1 MASPLDIQF
10 SSSKAPRLDNVASTA
25 VAQSVSLHDHRNQVQ
40 SLPRST
46 RSGSVS
52 HPPNSQGQPP
62 IQRYLPASTTEAT
75 NHHAVASG
83 SSSAVESE
91 DVEIQIRKPS
101 NEFAIE
107 DDLQFGDLEDDL
119 ESNSNVRLNTAR
131 PRTGSHLDTVL
142 SAPLRPSPRVTYEMR
157 GRPPSI
163 DLDTAHRSSS
173 QSSGRQGLMLPRS
186 RRLSGNNREK
196 EEDRSSMDAPSHPDS
211 QHGEDEE
218 AEQDVCF
225 PMSEEFTYAEG
236 IDFDELDAFVIEQT
250 TAMLRHNTRDTRR
263 MSTNSKSNA
272 QISIDEKLLDS
283 SGSNTDTDRPLSS
296 DQTSSSRTQRDY
308 SSRFASPSIAPL
320 KTHHMQVPDLSTTSL
335 FNNANFISKAPSV
348 SRTLTA
354 NHLRQMERGQN
365 APDRFSFFT
374 SERDETVH
382 APDLGGLLDES
393 AGSFK
398 KLFRQDRGC
407 WWLDVMC
414 PTDAEMKLLAK
425 AFGIHPL
432 TAEDIRVQEA
442 REKVELF
449 KSYYFVCF
457 KSFDHDKESEDF
469 LEPVNIY
476 VVVFKEGLLSFHFAP
491 TSHPANVRRR
501 IRQLRDYVSVS
512 ADWISYAIIDDVTDV
527 FMPLIHEIELET
539 DSIEDAVMITRET
552 DTGDMLRRIGECRKK
567 VMALFRLLH
576 GKADVI
582 KMFAKRCNEQWDVAP
597 KGEIGLYLGDIQDHL
612 ITMTSSLTQFEKILS
627 RSHSN
632 YLAQL
637 SIHSMESNNRLNSV
651 LGKITFIATMLVP
664 MNLLTGLFGKH
675 LSFLSPR

>member
-1 MASPLDIQF
+1 MSTSPIGF
-10 SSSKAPRLDNVASTA
+10 PAGGPNVDSDE
-25 VAQSVSLHDHRNQVQ
+25 LLDHRNQAQ
-40 SLPRST
+40 SLPKSARSE
-46 RSGSVS
+46 SVS
-52 HPPNSQGQPP
+52 FSQMS
-62 IQRYLPASTTEAT
+62 PASPPTLSVTEPRG
-75 NHHAVASG
+75 NSSG
-83 SSSAVESE
+83 PAISLSQRARRESILPSRVENLDHSR
-91 DVEIQIRKPS
+91 QSS

-107 DDLQFGDLEDDL
+107 DDLQFGGLEDSIDL
-119 ESNSNVRLNTAR
+119 GGSSHRRDLNVPR
-131 PRTGSHLDTVL
+131 PRAGSHLDAVL
-142 SAPLRPSPRVTYEMR
+142 SAPIRPSPRITLESKLQPPVLNLDKAVSP
-157 GRPPSI
+157 RP
-163 DLDTAHRSSS
+163 RSSS
-173 QSSGRQGLMLPRS
+173 STSSTDSDS
-186 RRLSGNNREK
+186 RRQPVFAARARRMSSHNRVVLDP
-196 EEDRSSMDAPSHPDS
+196 EDERNSIDAPSHPDS
-211 QHGEDEE
+211 QHGEEEE

-225 PMSEEFTYAEG
+225 PMSEEVRSAEG
-236 IDFDELDAFVIEQT
+236 VDFDELDAFVLEQST
-250 TAMLRHNTRDTRR
+250 TVQRTITRSTRK
-263 MSTNSKSNA
+263 MSFVSSKT
-272 QISIDEKLLDS
+272 DHDLLEKEDLGFSSS
-283 SGSNTDTDRPLSS
+283 SGESALAS
-296 DQTSSSRTQRDY
+296 TSASLRDY

-320 KTHHMQVPDLSTTSL
+320 KTQHMIVPEIGIGSRAAGPGPLL
-335 FNNANFISKAPSV
+335 SKATSIPRPLTSV
-348 SRTLTA
+348 
-354 NHLRQMERGQN
+354 HLRQMERNQD

-374 SERDETVH
+374 SERDDTLH
-382 APDLGGLLDES
+382 APNLGGLLSGSSD
-393 AGSFK
+393 SFK

-414 PTDAEMKLLAK
+414 PTDSEMKTIAK

-432 TAEDIRVQEA
+432 TAEDIRVQET

-457 KSFDHDKESEDF
+457 RSFDHDKESEDF

-476 VVVFKEGLLSFHFAP
+476 VVVFKEGLISFHFAP

-527 FMPLIHEIELET
+527 FMPLIHEIEYET
-539 DSIEDAVMITRET
+539 DAIEDAVMIVRET

-612 ITMTSSLTQFEKILS
+612 VTMTSSLQQFEKILS

-664 MNLLTGLFGKH
+664 MK
-675 LSFLSPR
+675 

>member
-1 MASPLDIQF
+1 MSPVVHTCTAACLASACQH
-10 SSSKAPRLDNVASTA
+10 DNG
-25 VAQSVSLHDHRNQVQ
+25 LLDHRNQAQ
-40 SLPRST
+40 SLPRSY
-46 RSGSVS
+46 RSASNSMPSISPGPRTNQES
-52 HPPNSQGQPP
+52 HALTADMRGRGIIDLDTAELHSARNS
-62 IQRYLPASTTEAT
+62 
-75 NHHAVASG
+75 N
-83 SSSAVESE
+83 
-91 DVEIQIRKPS
+91 D
-101 NEFAIE
+101 FAIE
-107 DDLQFGDLEDDL
+107 DDLQFGLDEDITSHI
-119 ESNSNVRLNTAR
+119 EKPAGNAR
-131 PRTGSHLDTVL
+131 PRAGSHLDDVL
-142 SAPLRPSPRVTYEMR
+142 SAPLRSPRVTYEVNNC
-157 GRPPSI
+157 PPSLE
-163 DLDTAHRSSS
+163 LDQMLHRTLSTSSAKPQQLTRNRRSS
-173 QSSGRQGLMLPRS
+173 
-186 RRLSGNNREK
+186 NNHRDG
-196 EEDRSSMDAPSHPDS
+196 EEDRSSIDAPSHPDS
-211 QHGEDEE
+211 QDGEVEE

-225 PMSEEFTYAEG
+225 PMSEEYRSAEG
-236 IDFDELDAFVIEQT
+236 IDFDELDAFVAEQSTQATRHISRDDRRLSIVSKLGSNIEVC
-250 TAMLRHNTRDTRR
+250 
-263 MSTNSKSNA
+263 
-272 QISIDEKLLDS
+272 EKPIQS
-283 SGSNTDTDRPLSS
+283 SGSTTDTDPRLSS
-296 DQTSSSRTQRDY
+296 INDRSSTTATHRDY
-308 SSRFASPSIAPL
+308 SSRFASPALAPMR
-320 KTHHMQVPDLSTTSL
+320 THHLSVPDLIPEVPQLMSNL
-335 FNNANFISKAPSV
+335 NNSS
-348 SRTLTA
+348 SRPLTA

-374 SERDETVH
+374 SERDDTVH
-382 APDLGGLLDES
+382 APDLGGLLES
-393 AGSFK
+393 SGSFK

-414 PTDAEMKLLAK
+414 PTDGEMKLLAK

-457 KSFDHDKESEDF
+457 KSFDHDKDSEDF

-539 DSIEDAVMITRET
+539 DSIEDAVMITRES

-567 VMALFRLLH
+567 VMALYRLLH

-612 ITMTSSLTQFEKILS
+612 VTMTSSLTQFEKILS

-637 SIHSMESNNRLNSV
+637 SIHSMESNNRLNAV

-664 MNLLTGLFGKH
+664 MNLLTGLFGM
-675 LSFLSPR
+675 SPTLIHV